1 MRKKNGVVAGLDIGT
16 YKVCAL
22 VGETNGEGIE
32 VIGVGTHPSE
42 GLRKGVV
49 VDIESTVQSIR
60 HAVDQAETMAG
71 CEIHT
76 VFSGI
81 AGGHIKGFNSHGLI
95 GLKGREVTERDVEKV
110 LDAARAVAIPMDQ
123 DVLHVLPQG
132 FVVDDQEGIRDP
144 VGMAGARLEAKVHL
158 VTGSSMSTQNIL
170 KCCERNGLDVEEIV
184 LEPLASAEAVLSEEE
199 KELGVALVDIG
210 GGTTDLALFHQG
222 SVKFTSVL
230 ALGGNHLTGDLAA
243 GLRTPLVEAERLKQT
258 YGFAMA
264 RLAREDEMVE
274 VPGLGP
280 RQPRHVSRQVL
291 CEILESR
298 VEEILGLVQREIM
311 RSGLETSLVSGIVL
325 TGGATL
331 LHGMSDLAEEVFSLP
346 IRMGVPQHVGGL
358 ADIVSNPMYAT
369 GVGLVL
375 HGLRKRA
382 ETNGKR
388 EGKWLGRVKNG
399 VTRCLRDFF

>member
-1 MRKKNGVVAGLDIGT
+1 
-16 YKVCAL
+16 
-22 VGETNGEGIE
+22 
-32 VIGVGTHPSE
+32 
-42 GLRKGVV
+42 
-49 VDIESTVQSIR
+49 
-60 HAVDQAETMAG
+60 
-71 CEIHT
+71 
-76 VFSGI
+76 
-81 AGGHIKGFNSHGLI
+81 
-95 GLKGREVTERDVEKV
+95 LKGKEVTERDVEKV

-144 VGMAGARLEAKVHL
+144 IGMAGARLEAKVHL
-158 VTGSSMSTQNIL
+158 VTGSSTSAQNIL

-230 ALGGNHLTGDLAA
+230 ALGGNHLTADLAA
-243 GLRTPLVEAERLKQT
+243 GLRTPPVEAERLKQA
-258 YGFAMA
+258 YGCAMA

-274 VPGLGP
+274 VPSLGP
-280 RQPRHVSRQVL
+280 REPRRVSRQLL

-311 RSGLETSLVSGIVL
+311 RSGLETSLVSGVVL

-331 LHGMSDLAEEVFSLP
+331 LDGMRDLAEEIFSLP
-346 IRMGVPQHVGGL
+346 VRRGVPQHVGGL
-358 ADIVSNPMYAT
+358 VDIVSNPMYAT

-375 HGLRKRA
+375 HGIKKRS
-382 ETNGKR
+382 ETNGKKDA
-388 EGKWLGRVKNG
+388 KWLGWMKNG